1 MDHGLL
7 SGKLVNQ
14 ARPDFLESLQMFF
27 SAFVLCSLRLLK
39 LKTAGQTNYQEKAS
53 PLSYET
59 QIEFLT
65 YLGLALNQSLNKPDK
80 GLCFS
85 KSIYCIFVAFSV

>member
-1 MDHGLL
+1 M

-14 ARPDFLESLQMFF
+14 AWPGFSESLQMFF
-27 SAFVLCSLRLLK
+27 TAFVLCSLRLLK

-53 PLSYET
+53 PLSYKT
-59 QIEFLT
+59 QIEFFA
-65 YLGLALNQSLNKPDK
+65 YLGLALNQSLNKPDR

-85 KSIYCIFVAFSV
+85 KSIYCNFFAFFV